1 MSIGVCMDSF
11 EQPEQQ
17 EMTMPLLAAT
27 TTDGGVFIAGQAP
40 HYGTSQESEAWMN
53 AFDAEGETEVNAL
66 FDNGDHVIVEVL
78 TEMGLD
84 KKEKK
89 IDRNR
94 NRSKRVMWK
103 HPKKICF
110 FSLSK
115 SEQVCRQIYRILSIS
130 GREGF
135 TLSIS
140 EPRTDRLMIRA
151 AGVA

>member
-1 MSIGVCMDSF
+1 MIKYYMAVGVSMTI

-53 AFDAEGETEVNAL
+53 AFDAEGETEINAL

-89 IDRNR
+89 IGAKMVSVIRIPY
-94 NRSKRVMWK
+94 S
-103 HPKKICF
+103 
-110 FSLSK
+110 
-115 SEQVCRQIYRILSIS
+115 QIHFVKAGYLKGIPAPESN
-130 GREGF
+130 
-135 TLSIS
+135 
-140 EPRTDRLMIRA
+140 TDE
-151 AGVA
+151 